1 MDRVLR
7 SAILN
12 SNVIDVIQDNKRPF
26 DELMSKYRCAIM
38 EIETKFKVLN
48 EQYSLQYDRNPIETI
63 KTRLKSM
70 ESISRKLAQ
79 KGKSFSAKSMEENLD
94 DIAGVRV
101 ICSFQEDIYT
111 LAKCL
116 LDQDDIELLETKDYI
131 KNPKPSGYRSL
142 HLIVRVPIFL
152 QNEKCFMKVEVQLRT
167 IAMDFWAS
175 LEHKLR
181 YKKEIPEFEKDSL
194 QKELFECAQMI
205 NTLDQRMEAVKN
217 LEQTASKKMR
227 LLKLFWSTLY
237 LSAFTFGG
245 GYVIV
250 SLMKKKFV
258 DELGWIDEEEM
269 LDLVAIAQSTPG
281 AIAVNGA
288 IVVGYKLEGII
299 GVIAAIAG
307 TIIPPFV
314 IISVISFFY
323 ELFASNVYVQQV
335 LTGMQAGVGAVI
347 ACVVFDMGSGIV
359 RSKSI
364 LSMCIMIAAFVAGY
378 VFNVNVVLIIL
389 A

>member
-1 MDRVLR
+1 M
-7 SAILN
+7 
-12 SNVIDVIQDNKRPF
+12 
-26 DELMSKYRCAIM
+26 
-38 EIETKFKVLN
+38 LN

-101 ICSFQEDIYT
+101 ICSFQEDIYI

-116 LDQDDIELLETKDYI
+116 LDQDDIELLGTKDYI

-152 QNEKCFMKVEVQLRT
+152 QNEKCLMKVEVQLRT

-217 LEQTASKKMR
+217 R
-227 LLKLFWSTLY
+227 L
-237 LSAFTFGG
+237 AAGG
-245 GYVIV
+245 QW
-250 SLMKKKFV
+250 
-258 DELGWIDEEEM
+258 E
-269 LDLVAIAQSTPG
+269 
-281 AIAVNGA
+281 
-288 IVVGYKLEGII
+288 
-299 GVIAAIAG
+299 
-307 TIIPPFV
+307 
-314 IISVISFFY
+314 
-323 ELFASNVYVQQV
+323 
-335 LTGMQAGVGAVI
+335 
-347 ACVVFDMGSGIV
+347 
-359 RSKSI
+359 KS
-364 LSMCIMIAAFVAGY
+364 
-378 VFNVNVVLIIL
+378 
-389 A
+389 